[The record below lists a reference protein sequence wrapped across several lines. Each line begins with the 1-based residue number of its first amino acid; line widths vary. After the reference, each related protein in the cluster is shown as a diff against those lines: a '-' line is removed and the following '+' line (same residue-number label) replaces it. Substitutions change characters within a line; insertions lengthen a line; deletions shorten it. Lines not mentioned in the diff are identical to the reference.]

1 MLEIVGNR
9 QEFVENSWKNRRIMK
24 NHEKQLENFIYYIL
38 SRIDLQI
45 HYQNSIIKIL
55 LELNFG
61 YIIRIQFLDIL
72 LATNY
77 GYITRE
83 NLERNREGNMELERI
98 SIMMYSLFNYVIQR
112 L

>member
-1 MLEIVGNR
+1 
-9 QEFVENSWKNRRIMK
+9 MK

-45 HYQNSIIKIL
+45 YYQNSIMEIL
-55 LELNFG
+55 LEFNFG
-61 YIIRIQFLDIL
+61 YIIRIQFWIYYQNSILDIL

-77 GYITRE
+77 GYIIRE
-83 NLERNREGNMELERI
+83 NLERNREGNIELERI

>member
-1 MLEIVGNR
+1 MLETVGNR

-45 HYQNSIIKIL
+45 YYQNSI
-55 LELNFG
+55 
-61 YIIRIQFLDIL
+61 LDIL

-77 GYITRE
+77 GYIIRE
-83 NLERNREGNMELERI
+83 NLERNREGNKELVRI
-98 SIMMYSLFNYVIQR
+98 SIMLYSLFNYVIQR

>member
-9 QEFVENSWKNRRIMK
+9 QEFVENSQKIFGK
-24 NHEKQLENFIYYIL
+24 SQNHEKQLENFIYYIL

-45 HYQNSIIKIL
+45 YYQNSI
-55 LELNFG
+55 
-61 YIIRIQFLDIL
+61 LDLL

-77 GYITRE
+77 GYIIRE
-83 NLERNREGNMELERI
+83 NLERNREGNIELVRI
-98 SIMMYSLFNYVIQR
+98 SIIMYSLFNYVIQR

>member
-1 MLEIVGNR
+1 ME
-9 QEFVENSWKNRRIMK
+9 
-24 NHEKQLENFIYYIL
+24 
-38 SRIDLQI
+38 
-45 HYQNSIIKIL
+45 IL
-55 LELNFG
+55 LEFNFG

-77 GYITRE
+77 GYIIRE
-83 NLERNREGNMELERI
+83 NLERNREGNIELERI